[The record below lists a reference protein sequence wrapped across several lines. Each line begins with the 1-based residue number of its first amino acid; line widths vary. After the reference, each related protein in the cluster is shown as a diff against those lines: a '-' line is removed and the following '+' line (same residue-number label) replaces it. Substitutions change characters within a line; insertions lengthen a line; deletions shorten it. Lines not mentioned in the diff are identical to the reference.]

1 MKSTKHLAGVAVFAT
16 AALALSACAPGPSES
31 ESGDAG
37 DQAEPAEVITD
48 ISGVEDQTLVVWD
61 QEVRGGQNEQMERL
75 NEAFMEK
82 YPNITIERNSQSFED
97 LQTTL
102 RLALSGEDAPDVV
115 EANNARSMM
124 GQFVSSGQII
134 ALDDW
139 AEAYGWY
146 DRYAEDILAYS
157 SYSEDATTFG
167 EGSLYGLPQVGEVV
181 GVFYAPSRLEEL
193 GLDVPQTWEDFD
205 GQLGTI
211 KDAGETPLMLGN
223 VEKWPAFHLF
233 GAVQGAHVPAD
244 EVRTLGFGN
253 AGASW
258 KTDENLAA
266 ATQLQDWAQAGYF
279 NEGFNGVD
287 YDTVWQDFAQGEGVY
302 LIAGSWLAAD
312 LIEVMGEDVRF
323 IAPPTADAIGVPS
336 TTGGTGLPFSIT
348 SSAKDPNVAAAYIDF
363 VTSDEAMQ
371 ILAETG
377 NVPVNKAADFTDEAE
392 GVVADVLTVF
402 TDVSEN
408 GNVLPYLD
416 YATPTFDQVLGD
428 SLQEL
433 LAGNITPDEFLD
445 QLEANYSEFAN

>member
-1 MKSTKHLAGVAVFAT
+1 MKSTKYLAGVAVFAT
-16 AALALSACAPGPSES
+16 AALALGACAPGPSD
-31 ESGDAG
+31 SGDAG
-37 DQAEPAEVITD
+37 GQAEPAEVVTD
-48 ISGVEDQTLVVWD
+48 ISDVEDQTLVVWD

-75 NEAFMEK
+75 NKAFMEK

-134 ALDDW
+134 PLDDW
-139 AEAYGWY
+139 AQAYGWY
-146 DRYAEDILAYS
+146 DRFADDILAYS
-157 SYSEDATTFG
+157 SYSDDAKTFG
-167 EGSLYGLPQVGEVV
+167 EGSLYGLPQVGEIV

-193 GLDVPQTWEDFD
+193 NLDVPKSWEDFD
-205 GQLGTI
+205 AQLKTI
-211 KDAGETPLMLGN
+211 KDAGKTPLMLGN

-253 AGASW
+253 AGGSW

-266 ATQLQDWAQAGYF
+266 ATQLQDWAKAGYF
-279 NEGFNGVD
+279 NDGFNGVD
-287 YDTVWQDFAQGEGVY
+287 YDTVWQDFASGEGVY

-312 LIEVMGEDVRF
+312 LIEAMGDDVRF

-363 VTSDEAMQ
+363 VTSDEAMK

-377 NVPVNKAADFTDEAE
+377 NVPVNKAADFTDEAK

-408 GNVLPYLD
+408 GNILPYLD

-433 LAGNITPDEFLD
+433 LAGNITPDKFLD
-445 QLEANYSEFAN
+445 QLESNYSEFAN